1 MSLQTSFF
9 ELSPDAVE
17 RVKKLKGPIFI
28 FGAGGIV
35 GLNLMHSLLLYREDV
50 FGISQDPKNNW
61 RFSATSTPSANLLSC
76 DITQPEELRELL
88 RQHKPQ
94 TIFNLA
100 AYGAY
105 SKQKEYRKIYK
116 TNFIATVDMLEALR
130 ENGFSAFIHAG
141 SSSEY
146 GLNSAGPSESDEL
159 IPNSHYAVSK
169 TAVHSA
175 IKYFGKIE
183 KLPILNLRLYSAY
196 GPWEEPD
203 RLMPV
208 LVAHAR
214 NQMLPPLVN
223 PAISRDFIYVTD
235 ISSAFV
241 YAAAGLTPDL
251 YGEVFNI
258 GTGIKTTIGDITQVA
273 SEMFHIQSKPTFGE
287 MPDRKWDVVDW
298 YANIESI
305 KKKLAWQPRIPLAEG
320 LQKVASWQEE
330 VGFDTAY
337 WNWTSIGK

>member
-1 MSLQTSFF
+1 MSVNQSVF
-9 ELSPDAVE
+9 ELSADASE
-17 RVKKLKGPIFI
+17 KVKQLKGPIFI
-28 FGAGGIV
+28 FGAGGFV
-35 GLNLMHSLLLYREDV
+35 GLNLMHSLLLYRDDV
-50 FGISQDPKNNW
+50 YGISQDPKNNW
-61 RFSATSTPSANLLSC
+61 RFSSTNTPASKLLSC

-88 RQHKPQ
+88 REHKPQ

-105 SKQKEYRKIYK
+105 SKQKEYRKIYN

-183 KLPILNLRLYSAY
+183 KLPVLNLRLYSAY

-214 NQMLPPLVN
+214 HQKLPPLVN

-235 ISSAFV
+235 ISSAFI

-258 GTGIKTTIGDITQVA
+258 GTGIKTTIGDISQLTSQL
-273 SEMFHIQSKPTFGE
+273 FDIKSKPAFGE

-298 YANIESI
+298 YANIESV
-305 KKKLAWQPRIPLAEG
+305 KQKLGWAPCIELTEG
-320 LQKVASWQEE
+320 LHKVATWQES

-337 WNWTSIGK
+337 WNWTSINN